1 MAVADRRAIHLDTNY
16 LIDVA
21 AGRSP
26 QVRRIEQWVHE
37 GIAIEVGAVA
47 WSEFLCGPLLDFE
60 LEYTR
65 ALVSTIV
72 DFNGDQASL
81 AADLFNLT
89 QRRTRTHAD
98 CMIAAQ
104 AIRREAALAT
114 RNKED
119 FNSFTKYGLALA

>member
-37 GIAIEVGAVA
+37 GMVIEVSAIA

-65 ALVSTIV
+65 ALISTIV
-72 DFNGDQASL
+72 DLNADQASL

-104 AIRREAALAT
+104 AIRRDAALAT
-114 RNKED
+114 RNTED
-119 FNSFTKYGLALA
+119 FKSFTRYGLALA